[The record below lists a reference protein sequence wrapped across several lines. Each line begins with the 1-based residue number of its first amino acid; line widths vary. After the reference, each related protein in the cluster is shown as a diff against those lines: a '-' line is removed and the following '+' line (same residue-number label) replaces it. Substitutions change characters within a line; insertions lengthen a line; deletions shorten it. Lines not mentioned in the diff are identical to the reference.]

1 MKIIQKAAVSLII
14 ALILFAGFMLLA
26 FSSLFDI
33 IETNYYNK
41 KVIIQFDEKL
51 NEIDRQI
58 SEYKAEKNTIINE
71 ISNNSSIKKVF
82 FTNQSREDIFQQNN
96 LMKKLKND
104 NIYFKYLR
112 IFDDDGKIHFSSNEN
127 DINTKDDFKISYKT
141 LENAVGNEE
150 IQKIKA
156 SGNNELLF
164 LEEPGFISIKNDLN
178 DNFGIR
184 RGSIQLVY
192 SSDDLYEFLKKKN
205 LIDNNDKIALIG
217 SNGLVV
223 NLFNKNKNIVSIIRE
238 NWLKN
243 EYEKIKYIY
252 EDESG
257 KEYALLTYK
266 GDKTFTG
273 IVLLKEIFQINQ
285 YYRYI
290 LLIISF
296 FVFNILTFLLF
307 NIKQDKI
314 SVISDRI
321 KRFQIKFLIEY
332 LDEKHEIDWKR
343 WKKELKNRKEEVRK
357 EFKKGIRGLNKKQEE
372 EVNLLI
378 DKSWDEIIA
387 LLAGRFQEPAVV
399 KGASVEIGNIDEI
412 VKKILQTELKYT
424 SQGKSPGAV
433 LAPKLN
439 TPEPVA
445 VESVDEAE
453 EIEELDELEEIG
465 EEEALETP
473 EPVAVEALDEAEET
487 EELDELEEIGEEEAL
502 ETPEPVAVEAL
513 DEAEET
519 EELDELEEI
528 GEEEALETPEP
539 VAVEALDE
547 AEETEELDELE
558 EIGEEEALETP
569 EPVAVEALDEAEE
582 TEELD
587 ELEEIGEEEAL
598 ETPEPVA
605 VEALDEA
612 EETEE
617 LDELEEISEEEAL
630 ETPEPVA
637 VEALDEA
644 EETEELDE
652 LEEIGEEEAL
662 ETPEPVAV
670 EALDEAEETEELD
683 ELEEISEEEALET
696 PESVAVEALDEA
708 EETEELDEL
717 EEISEE
723 EALETP
729 EPVAV
734 EALDEAEETE
744 ELDELEEIGE
754 EEALETPEPVAVEA
768 LDETEEIEELASE
781 PVIELSSEKLKNIA
795 EEIISVETIKSVITA
810 AEKIFK
816 PLTEP
821 ETKEESEKLNS
832 FRRRMNLEEGYAEL
846 EEFKED
852 KALEWSEIKSEEELI
867 EEIEALEDDI
877 TELEEL
883 EELEDGVTELEE
895 IPQGELSLRD
905 EEEIEELEAVK
916 VILPLE
922 IEREEENV
930 EYLEPVKDVDIS
942 SEVDVDYIS
951 GEWIKE
957 YNKTINIM
965 DNVFEE
971 IRKLRMEELTGF
983 AEMAVLEEIK
993 EIEYN
998 ELKNLTLNDKITL
1011 LKKEKLLEITDIG
1024 KFAQKYRDLRNI
1036 VVDKDGVFEIS
1047 SEIYKNRETPADS
1060 EFKKAVD
1067 DVIGKNGSQKKG
1079 DDFTISGFF
1088 AKTDVDLPLFE
1099 MENNEVNTQT
1109 VEIDPDKMITEEYG
1123 FDLDMYVGNYSGES
1137 SIAYMKAL
1145 LKISRSVNS
1154 IYGGIIVQDETRFY
1168 PDITSGLNQTENLL
1182 IFRKKD
1188 VFYQEILSQKKV
1200 FYLKTGI
1207 NSVEEIDS
1215 VFSDEDKVFMKSIL
1229 FMPVKYKNK
1238 QAYLFLSPDKNI
1250 FSFDDI
1256 VEKVHNLHK

>member
-266 GDKTFTG
+266 GDKTFSG

-439 TPEPVA
+439 TSEPVA

-453 EIEELDELEEIG
+453 ETEELNELEEIG
-465 EEEALETP
+465 EEEALETL

-528 GEEEALETPEP
+528 GEEEALETLEP

-558 EIGEEEALETP
+558 EIS
-569 EPVAVEALDEAEE
+569 
-582 TEELD
+582 
-587 ELEEIGEEEAL
+587 EEEAL

-652 LEEIGEEEAL
+652 LEEI
-662 ETPEPVAV
+662 
-670 EALDEAEETEELD
+670 
-683 ELEEISEEEALET
+683 SEEEALET
-696 PESVAVEALDEA
+696 LEPVAVESVDEA

-744 ELDELEEIGE
+744 ELDELEEISE
-754 EEALETPEPVAVEA
+754 EEALETPEPVAAESVDEA
-768 LDETEEIEELASE
+768 EEIEELASE

-1168 PDITSGLNQTENLL
+1168 PDITSGLNQRENLL

-1215 VFSDEDKVFMKSIL
+1215 VFSDEDEVFMKSIL

>member
-465 EEEALETP
+465 EEETLETP
-473 EPVAVEALDEAEET
+473 EPVAVESVDEAEET

-528 GEEEALETPEP
+528 GEEETLETPEP
-539 VAVEALDE
+539 VAVESVDE
-547 AEETEELDELE
+547 AEEIEELDELE

-569 EPVAVEALDEAEE
+569 EPVAVESVDEAEE

-587 ELEEIGEEEAL
+587 ELEEISEEEAL

-662 ETPEPVAV
+662 EK
-670 EALDEAEETEELD
+670 
-683 ELEEISEEEALET
+683 
-696 PESVAVEALDEA
+696 
-708 EETEELDEL
+708 
-717 EEISEE
+717 
-723 EALETP
+723 
-729 EPVAV
+729 
-734 EALDEAEETE
+734 
-744 ELDELEEIGE
+744 
-754 EEALETPEPVAVEA
+754 PEPVAVEA

>member
-58 SEYKAEKNTIINE
+58 SGYKAEKNTIVNE

-252 EDESG
+252 EDDSG

-424 SQGKSPGAV
+424 SQGKPPGAV

-445 VESVDEAE
+445 VESVDDAE

-473 EPVAVEALDEAEET
+473 EPVAVESVDDAEEIEELDELEEIGEEEALETPEPIAVESVDDAEEIEELDELEEIGEEEALETPEPVAVESVDDAEEIEELDELEEIGEEEALETPEPIAVESVDDAEEIEELDELDEIGEEEALETPEPVAVESVDDAEET

-539 VAVEALDE
+539 VAVE
-547 AEETEELDELE
+547 
-558 EIGEEEALETP
+558 
-569 EPVAVEALDEAEE
+569 
-582 TEELD
+582 
-587 ELEEIGEEEAL
+587 
-598 ETPEPVA
+598 
-605 VEALDEA
+605 
-612 EETEE
+612 
-617 LDELEEISEEEAL
+617 
-630 ETPEPVA
+630 
-637 VEALDEA
+637 
-644 EETEELDE
+644 
-652 LEEIGEEEAL
+652 
-662 ETPEPVAV
+662 
-670 EALDEAEETEELD
+670 
-683 ELEEISEEEALET
+683 
-696 PESVAVEALDEA
+696 SVDDA
-708 EETEELDEL
+708 
-717 EEISEE
+717 
-723 EALETP
+723 
-729 EPVAV
+729 
-734 EALDEAEETE
+734 
-744 ELDELEEIGE
+744 
-754 EEALETPEPVAVEA
+754 
-768 LDETEEIEELASE
+768 EEIEELASE
-781 PVIELSSEKLKNIA
+781 QVIELSSEKLKNIA

-1011 LKKEKLLEITDIG
+1011 LKKEKLLEITDIS

-1067 DVIGKNGSQKKG
+1067 DVIGKNGAQKKG

-1099 MENNEVNTQT
+1099 MEDNEVNTQT
-1109 VEIDPDKMITEEYG
+1109 VEFDPDKMITEEYG
-1123 FDLDMYVGNYSGES
+1123 FDLDMYVGNYNGES

-1168 PDITSGLNQTENLL
+1168 PDITSGLNQRENLL
-1182 IFRKKD
+1182 VFRKKD